1 VANSEASRI
10 TVPNVLAVE
19 GKDEVNFFDRLLRH
33 VGIGD
38 FQIREVGGKDQ
49 FPKKLPALLKMR
61 GFFETDGSPRVKNL
75 AIVRDKDQDNAFESI
90 ANIVKEA
97 GLTPPDEHGAFSD
110 GRPRVGIFIMP
121 GQTIDG
127 TMLEDLCLKT
137 VEGHEAM
144 PCVEQFASCVG
155 DLPSVPKNMAKAKA
169 QVFKAQVFLAAQT
182 DTVDAVG
189 LGAQKGYWDFDS
201 PALAE
206 VKGFLEHLR

>member
-1 VANSEASRI
+1 VANQKARSI
-10 TVPNVLAVE
+10 TARNVLAVE
-19 GKDEVNFFDRLLRH
+19 GEDERNFFDRLLRH
-33 VGIGD
+33 IDLADV
-38 FQIREVGGKDQ
+38 QIEPVGGKYE
-49 FPKKLPALLKMR
+49 FSVKLPALLHVP
-61 GFFETDGSPRVKNL
+61 GFFEAGDSPRVRNL
-75 AIVRDKDQDNAFESI
+75 AIVRAKDRDSAFASV
-90 ANIVKEA
+90 ANIVRKA

-121 GQTIDG
+121 GETIDG

-144 PCVEQFASCVG
+144 RCVAEFASCVG
-155 DLPSVPKNMAKAKA
+155 AFPSAPKNVSKAKA

-201 PALAE
+201 PALGE
-206 VKGFLEHLR
+206 LKSFLEHLR